1 MTIVDTSIWIEFF
14 KGNVSYFDVI
24 RTEIEHLKILACE
37 PVFAELLQGVK
48 NRREKQIIEQYWRFL
63 PKAEIEDCW
72 IKAGILSS
80 ERKLLSYGVGL
91 IDSCILMMS
100 IETNSKIWS
109 LDKKLLKVVPPE
121 LIYIPSADE

>member
-14 KGNVSYFDVI
+14 KGNEDYFAWI
-24 RTEIEHLKILACE
+24 RAEVEHQKILACE

-48 NRREKQIIEQYWRFL
+48 NRREKEIVEQYWKFL
-63 PKAEIEDCW
+63 PKVEIEDGW

-80 ERKLLSYGVGL
+80 ERKLLSFGVGL
-91 IDSCILMMS
+91 IDSYILLMS
-100 IETNSKIWS
+100 METNSKIWS

-121 LIYIPSADE
+121 LVYFPAK